1 MLQYG
6 LNTINNTIK
15 NSANLLTT
23 TFKKI
28 FINGN
33 KL

>member
-1 MLQYG
+1 MKA
-6 LNTINNTIK
+6 INNTIK
-15 NSANLLTT
+15 NSANLLIT

>member
-1 MLQYG
+1 MLQYS

-15 NSANLLTT
+15 NSANLLITA
-23 TFKKI
+23 FKKI

>member
-1 MLQYG
+1 MLQYS

-15 NSANLLTT
+15 NSANLLITM
-23 TFKKI
+23 FKKI